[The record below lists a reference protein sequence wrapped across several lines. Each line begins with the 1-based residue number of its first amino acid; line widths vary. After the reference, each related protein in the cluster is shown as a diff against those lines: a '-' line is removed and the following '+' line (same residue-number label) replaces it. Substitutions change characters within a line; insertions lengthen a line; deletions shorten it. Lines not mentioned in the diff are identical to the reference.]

1 MNFFKKSVVILNFLY
16 LFAVAAMSSTKEYQ
30 HRLNTLSC
38 LVIQCVGHKTTVE
51 LRNEAHVTG
60 LVANV
65 DGFMNVTMKKVLFVD
80 PCGNKRK
87 FEEFFVQNRLIRIV
101 QIPSV
106 IDLRQALQVAGTQAK
121 ASKLQPEISRA
132 RQKILKNREKRRL
145 ADAENAKS
153 SMFPGEKS

>member
-1 MNFFKKSVVILNFLY
+1 
-16 LFAVAAMSSTKEYQ
+16 MSSTKEYQ

-38 LVIQCVGHKTTVE
+38 LVIQCIGHKTTVE

-60 LVANV
+60 VVTNV
-65 DGFMNVTMKKVLFVD
+65 DGFMNVNMKKVLFVD

-87 FEEFFVQNRLIRIV
+87 FDEFFVQNRLIRFV

-106 IDLRQALQVAGTQAK
+106 IDLRQAVNQVATQTK
-121 ASKLQPEISRA
+121 AVKQQPEISRA

-153 SMFPGEKS
+153 SMGTGEKS